1 MSSGLSSRRKITGR
15 PKLFDNFIPTAETD
29 ERLRAAFSMTLKRV
43 LIADDLETVLEAVV
57 ALLQDSFDVVCMASD
72 GRTALAEVLK
82 LEPDLVVL
90 DISMPGMTGIDVA
103 RELKSRGN
111 SARIVFLTVHED
123 SDIIATCLSVGALG
137 YVLKALMDSDL
148 IPAMNEALAGRVF
161 VSRLS
166 S

>member
-1 MSSGLSSRRKITGR
+1 L
-15 PKLFDNFIPTAETD
+15 LDNFIPTAETD
-29 ERLRAAFSMTLKRV
+29 EQLRVEFSMTFKRV

-57 ALLQDSFDVVCMASD
+57 ALLQDSFNVVGMASD
-72 GRTALAEVLK
+72 GRTALAAVLK

-90 DISMPGMTGIDVA
+90 DISMPGMTGIEVA
-103 RELKSRGN
+103 GELKRCGN
-111 SARIVFLTVHED
+111 NAKIVFLTVHED
-123 SDIIATCLSVGALG
+123 PDIIATCLSIGARG

-166 S
+166 SE